1 MKIPNKIIGEFMTLF
16 RSMTILLAK
25 FELELYVTYK
35 KHLISESIQ
44 KSMKLSHLKGKV
56 CSVKCSSITGSFLR
70 SFLTSNY
77 FNSTSIGHCDH
88 FKVL

>member
-1 MKIPNKIIGEFMTLF
+1 MKIPNKIIGEFMMLF
-16 RSMTILLAK
+16 RSVTIMLAK

-56 CSVKCSSITGSFLR
+56 CSAECSIVTGSFLR
-70 SFLTSNY
+70 SLLMSDY
-77 FNSTSIGHCDH
+77 FNST
-88 FKVL
+88 LNRLL